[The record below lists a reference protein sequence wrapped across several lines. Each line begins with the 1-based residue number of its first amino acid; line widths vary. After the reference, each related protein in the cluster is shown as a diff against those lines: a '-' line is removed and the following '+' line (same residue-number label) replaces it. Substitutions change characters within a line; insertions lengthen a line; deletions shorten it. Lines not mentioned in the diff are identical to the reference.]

1 MAPLRSSP
9 EGIGNSLIESEGDSV
24 KESSRKN
31 QPTLKDKAAKETF
44 EWIKAFGYAV
54 IAVLIIRLFVFETM
68 MVPTG
73 SMIPAIVPGDRLFVE
88 RITFQAR
95 EPDYGEIVVFWT
107 PFIDQQA
114 SEMLGP
120 FDRFMDFFSPA
131 EFRGHVKYVKRLVG
145 KPGDILEMIPNGV
158 GTGYHLSINGVIP
171 NRLEEI
177 VYQIDGIFT
186 DPSYYKKMAYPSSF
200 RLRDSEQNFF
210 MYYNRVLDYATY
222 YKRYLDDIPVEEY
235 AWTNSD
241 TLRVQVRIPEGF
253 YFFVGDNSPASLDSR
268 FFGFVPV
275 ENVVGGPLLRFW
287 PFPRFGTLHQ

>member
-1 MAPLRSSP
+1 M
-9 EGIGNSLIESEGDSV
+9 
-24 KESSRKN
+24 KESSRKK
-31 QPTLKDKAAKETF
+31 QPTLKDKAAKETV

-73 SMIPAIVPGDRLFVE
+73 SMIPAIEPGDRLFVE

-114 SEMLGP
+114 SQMLGP

-145 KPGDILEMIPNGV
+145 KPGDILEMIPNSA
-158 GTGYHLSINGVIP
+158 GTGYRLSVNGVVP
-171 NRLEEI
+171 DRLEGI
-177 VYQIDGIFT
+177 DYQVAGIFT
-186 DPSYYKKMAYPSSF
+186 DPFYYVKMAYPSNF
-200 RLRDSEQNFF
+200 RLGDYEQRLFTF
-210 MYYNRVLDYATY
+210 YNKALDYATY
-222 YKRYLDDIPVEEY
+222 YERYLRDTPVEEY
-235 AWTNSD
+235 AWTD
-241 TLRVQVRIPEGF
+241 ADHKRVQVQIPEGF
-253 YFFVGDNSPASLDSR
+253 YFFVGDNSPDSLDSR